1 MEHHVSGAVLLHSPT
16 TNSYRGTLALSE
28 GCDLSYSHS
37 AYLISM
43 ERTTLGLLVSG

>member
-37 AYLISM
+37 VALRISYPW
-43 ERTTLGLLVSG
+43 RGPF